1 MIADYEKE
9 KDEAVGTTYY
19 GNLEGEIR
27 KKENIG
33 RSQSWNCNRVI
44 CVCVYVCMCAYTC
57 AYVCMYICLVKNLK
71 ICVEQVAS
79 GENVYLDRAQLT
91 ELTEDYL

>member
-44 CVCVYVCMCAYTC
+44 CVCVCVYVCTYMC
-57 AYVCMYICLVKNLK
+57 VCMH
-71 ICVEQVAS
+71 
-79 GENVYLDRAQLT
+79 VYLSCKKF
-91 ELTEDYL
+91 ENIMC